1 MFNKLLNNVSK
12 HTKLTKGLLL
22 LIFFII
28 VVTVFKKSREFLRA
42 PAIIAER
49 AAAMRASAEKVPVH
63 SSVRGSPKVSK
74 STMDAAIAEQIQKN
88 KDRARFAKAAPA
100 GGAIDFDFD
109 NLPGATAPPRS
120 ALSKPAIGSPLMVK
134 QDLICSRKWI
144 STDKKTKI
152 KQIGLRCR
160 PGSW

>member
-1 MFNKLLNNVSK
+1 MFNKLLKLLNNVSK
-12 HTKLTKGLLL
+12 HTKLAKGLVI

-28 VVTVFKKSREFLRA
+28 VGVIVFTKSRESKTGA
-42 PAIIAER
+42 VAAI
-49 AAAMRASAEKVPVH
+49 AANASAEKVPVH

-74 STMDAAIAEQIQKN
+74 SIMDAAVRQAFDV
-88 KDRARFAKAAPA
+88 DRARFAKAAAA
-100 GGAIDFDFD
+100 GGTIDFD

-120 ALSKPAIGSPLMVK
+120 ALSKPAIGSPLMVD
-134 QDLICSRKWI
+134 QELICSRKWI
-144 STDKKTKI
+144 STDKKSKI